1 MINIP
6 NVQSMYVGSKRV
18 LKVYIGNSPIP
29 VKLFRLATPTN
40 VKLSNQNELAFDSVD
55 NAQKYEIFVDD
66 TISLGEIQTQEYVYT
81 FENNILRIDD
91 APYTFENGVLTI
103 L

>member
-6 NVQSMYVGSKRV
+6 NVQSMYVGSKRI

-66 TISLGEIQTQEYVYT
+66 TISLGEIQIQEYAYT

>member
-1 MINIP
+1 MVNIP

-66 TISLGEIQTQEYVYT
+66 AISLGEIQEYAYT
-81 FENNILRIDD
+81 FENNVLTINN

>member
-6 NVQSMYVGSKRV
+6 NVQSMSVGSKRV

-66 TISLGEIQTQEYVYT
+66 TISLGEIQIQEYAYT

>member
-1 MINIP
+1 MVNIP

-66 TISLGEIQTQEYVYT
+66 TISLGEVQEYVYT
-81 FENNILRIDD
+81 FQNNILRIDD

>member
-1 MINIP
+1 MVNIP
-6 NVQSMYVGSKRV
+6 NVQSMYVGNKRV

-29 VKLFRLATPTN
+29 VKLFRLATPIN
-40 VKLSNQNELAFDSVD
+40 VKLSNQNELSFDSVD

-66 TISLGEIQTQEYVYT
+66 TISLGEIQIQEYVYT
-81 FENNILRIDD
+81 FQNNILRIDD

>member
-1 MINIP
+1 MVNIP

-40 VKLSNQNELAFDSVD
+40 VKLSNTNELSFISVD
-55 NAQKYEIFVDD
+55 NAQKYEVFVDD
-66 TISLGEIQTQEYVYT
+66 TISLGEIQIQEYAYT
-81 FENNILRIDD
+81 FETNILRIDD

>member
-1 MINIP
+1 MVNIP

-29 VKLFRLATPTN
+29 VKLFRLAKPIN
-40 VKLSNQNELAFDSVD
+40 VELSNQNELAFNSVD

-66 TISLGEIQTQEYVYT
+66 MISLGEIQIQEYVYT
-81 FENNILRIDD
+81 FQDNILRIDD

>member
-1 MINIP
+1 MVNIP

-18 LKVYIGNSPIP
+18 LKAYIGNSPIP

>member
-81 FENNILRIDD
+81 FQNNILRIDD

>member
-40 VKLSNQNELAFDSVD
+40 VNLSNQNELAFDSVD

>member
-29 VKLFRLATPTN
+29 VKLFRLATPAN
-40 VKLSNQNELAFDSVD
+40 VELSNQNELAFDSVD

-66 TISLGEIQTQEYVYT
+66 TISLGEVQAQEYVYT

>member
-1 MINIP
+1 MVNIP

>member
-1 MINIP
+1 MVNIP
-6 NVQSMYVGSKRV
+6 NVQSMYVGNKRV

-29 VKLFRLATPTN
+29 VKLFRLAIPTN

-66 TISLGEIQTQEYVYT
+66 TISLGEIQIQEYAYT

>member
-6 NVQSMYVGSKRV
+6 NVQSMYVGSKRL

-29 VKLFRLATPTN
+29 VKLFRLATPIN
-40 VKLSNQNELAFDSVD
+40 VELSNQNELAFDSVD

-66 TISLGEIQTQEYVYT
+66 TISLGEIQIQEYVYT
-81 FENNILRIDD
+81 FQDNILRIDD

>member
-1 MINIP
+1 MVNIP
-6 NVQSMYVGSKRV
+6 YVQSMYVGSKRV

-29 VKLFRLATPTN
+29 VKLFRLATPAN
-40 VKLSNQNELAFDSVD
+40 VALSNQNELSFDSVD
-55 NAQKYEIFVDD
+55 NAQKYEVFVDD
-66 TISLGEIQTQEYVYT
+66 TISLGELQEYAYT
-81 FENNILRIDD
+81 FQNGILRINN

>member
-1 MINIP
+1 MVNIP

-29 VKLFRLATPTN
+29 VKLFRLATPIN
-40 VKLSNQNELAFDSVD
+40 VELSNQNELAFNSVD

-66 TISLGEIQTQEYVYT
+66 TISLGEIQIQEYVYT
-81 FENNILRIDD
+81 FQDNILRIDD

>member
-6 NVQSMYVGSKRV
+6 NVQSMYVGSKRL

>member
-1 MINIP
+1 MVNIP

-81 FENNILRIDD
+81 FQNNILRIDD

>member
-1 MINIP
+1 MVNIP

-66 TISLGEIQTQEYVYT
+66 TISLGEVQEYAYT
-81 FENNILRIDD
+81 FQNNILRIDD

>member
-1 MINIP
+1 MVNIP
-6 NVQSMYVGSKRV
+6 YVQSMYVGSKRL
-18 LKVYIGNSPIP
+18 LKIYIGNSPIP
-29 VKLFRLATPTN
+29 VKLFRLATPAN
-40 VKLSNQNELAFDSVD
+40 VELSNQNELSFDSVD

-66 TISLGEIQTQEYVYT
+66 TISLGEVQEYAYT
-81 FENNILRIDD
+81 FQNNILRINN